1 MYIGFGNMQFMAM
14 EFTIANACFSEQAA
28 HEKACF
34 CVYLHRKRT
43 TDSLSW
49 GQVIE

>member
-1 MYIGFGNMQFMAM
+1 MQFMAM
-14 EFTIANACFSEQAA
+14 EFTIANACFREEAA
-28 HEKACF
+28 REKGCF
-34 CVYLHRKRT
+34 SVYLHRKRT